1 MDKVVP
7 QAALDYL
14 NNKKLKPSFNYQEVW
29 KQEHGH
35 SFTVA
40 KMLETDLLME
50 TKQLLV
56 QSLAE
61 GKTFA
66 DFKREL
72 RPQLIERGWWGQK
85 EMVNPNTGKTEVV
98 QLGSNQRLK
107 TIYQTNMR
115 TAHAAG
121 NWQRIERNKETHPYL
136 VYELGAA
143 NEHRQEHMAWHGLVL
158 SVDDKFW
165 DTHYPLNGWG
175 CKCRVRQISQ
185 HNFDKLKTSGITTR
199 TPELDTQ
206 GRPTGRFKQKSQAIQ
221 TQSPKIETRELV
233 NKHTGEVM
241 RVPKGIDAGWDYN
254 MGKGVAR
261 AETQTKQLATKQKKL
276 DKALSEPLDT
286 RQVPAIYSSVANV
299 TTEKL
304 AACLKELPE
313 ACQPQL
319 DQLFAFLGDKQTKSL
334 FVKASEMNIRSK
346 AAMQAEGAV
355 KSYIDRPDV
364 KFPRM
369 LYANKNPNGVSGFT
383 STLWEHVVVK
393 VKSTSNLNKVD
404 AKGLGKAVSTAIG
417 KYRDGHAY
425 SRLAADGRAFTF
437 SSELGDNDGLV
448 TTWLHEVAHQIH
460 YYSGDVEAPKGAKYL
475 TYYSQYSHREYHAEH
490 FVAWLL
496 DRDALYAFDPIT
508 AKHMDT
514 VVNKAIK
521 AVSK

>member
-14 NNKKLKPSFNYQEVW
+14 SNKKLKPSFNYQEVW

-85 EMVNPNTGKTEVV
+85 EHRSLNDKGGENTVV

-143 NEHRQEHMAWHGLVL
+143 NEHRQEHVAWHGLVL
-158 SVDDKFW
+158 PVDDKFW

-241 RVPKGIDAGWDYN
+241 QVPKGIDAGWDYN

-261 AETQTKQLATKQKKL
+261 TETQAKQLTTKQKKL

-313 ACQPQL
+313 ECQPQL

-346 AAMQAEGAV
+346 AAMQAEGVIGA
-355 KSYIDRPDV
+355 YLDRPEV

-369 LYANKNPNGVSGFT
+369 LYRHQSPSKVGGFT
-383 STLWEHVVVK
+383 SVAWEHVVVK
-393 VKSTSNLNKVD
+393 VKSTANLNKVSMSAVRSVVDD
-404 AKGLGKAVSTAIG
+404 AIKQRSLGSPAHT
-417 KYRDGHAY
+417 Y
-425 SRLAADGRAFTF
+425 SSL
-437 SSELGDNDGLV
+437 LGEHDSLI

-460 YYSGDVEAPKGAKYL
+460 YYAGAPHAPTGTKFI
-475 TYYSQYSHREYHAEH
+475 TRYSNPMLSDHEYHAEH
-490 FVAWLL
+490 FVAWVLN
-496 DRDALYAFDPIT
+496 REAFVKYDPIA

-514 VVNKAIK
+514 MVQTAITNTKTNKK
-521 AVSK
+521 R